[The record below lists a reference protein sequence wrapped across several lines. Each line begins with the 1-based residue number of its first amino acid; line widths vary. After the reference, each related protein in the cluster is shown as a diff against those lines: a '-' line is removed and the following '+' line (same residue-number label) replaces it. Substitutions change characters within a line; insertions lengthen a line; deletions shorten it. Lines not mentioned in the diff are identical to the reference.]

1 MAGHLIDLIAR
12 SIYLPAS
19 SPPSARPHINL
30 IISPNEDHH
39 SLSLSLSLSGSFLLS
54 FQPTFNLMAASI
66 ETVANCIRC
75 LAADVVQGAN
85 SGHPGT
91 PMGMAPVSAVLWTE
105 MMKYNS
111 KDPMWFDR
119 DRFVLSNGHGC
130 ALLYSLLHLSGFDL
144 PMNELKHFRQLDSK
158 TPGHPERFL
167 TPGVEVTTGPLGQGI
182 ANAVG
187 LAMAE
192 AHLAATFNRPGFEMV
207 NHYTYVFC
215 GDGCLQEGVC
225 QEALSL
231 AGHLKLEKLVV
242 VYDSNHISIDGD
254 TDISF
259 TEKSKEKYQALGFH
273 IVEVANGDSDFA
285 ALRNAI
291 TEAHATKGKPTMIIQ
306 TSTIGFGSKNQG
318 TEKVHGAPL
327 GDADIAAMK
336 AKFGRS
342 ADKYAVEEPVYAAF
356 RRQVEQGA
364 KRQQEWTQR
373 LGEYAKAF
381 PAEAAQLQAQM
392 ENRLP
397 AGWVE
402 KLPLND
408 KSIATRKASENC
420 LAALLPAIPA
430 IVGGSAD
437 LTPSNLT
444 RPASAKLV
452 DFQPGSY
459 EGRYFRFGVREH
471 AMTAILNGLDAHG
484 GLIPYG
490 ATFLNFVGYALG
502 AVRIAA
508 LCHHRAI
515 YVATHDSIGLGED
528 GPTHQPVELV
538 AALRA
543 MPNLYV
549 FRPSDQ
555 TETSGA
561 WAAAISL
568 NRSPSVL
575 CLSRQ
580 NTVPQSASSIE
591 GVRKGAYILQDA
603 ADKKPQL
610 ILISSGAEISMV
622 MDAAKKLS
630 ELKVR
635 VVSMP
640 CQELFEDQPESYH
653 AEVLPDGVPV
663 LSVEPYISFGW
674 DRYSHYH
681 IGMKSFGASAPA
693 EKLFERFNITVD
705 AVEKAGRALAAHYS
719 NNTAP
724 CKRLKLH
731 L

>member
-1 MAGHLIDLIAR
+1 MSVA
-12 SIYLPAS
+12 P
-19 SPPSARPHINL
+19 
-30 IISPNEDHH
+30 
-39 SLSLSLSLSGSFLLS
+39 
-54 FQPTFNLMAASI
+54 I
-66 ETVANCIRC
+66 EQVANCIRC
-75 LAADVVQGAN
+75 LAADIVQGPK

-91 PMGMAPVSAVLWTE
+91 PMGMAPISALLWSE
-105 MMKYNS
+105 IMKYNS
-111 KDPMWFDR
+111 KDPQWFDR
-119 DRFVLSNGHGC
+119 DRFVLSNGHAC
-130 ALLYSLLHLSGFDL
+130 ALLYSMLHLSGYDL
-144 PMNELKHFRQLDSK
+144 PMSELQKFRKLGSK
-158 TPGHPERFL
+158 TPGHPERFV

-192 AHLAATFNRPGFEMV
+192 AHLAAKFNRPGFEMI

-242 VYDSNHISIDGD
+242 VYDSNGISIDGS
-254 TDISF
+254 TNLSF
-259 TEKSKEKYQALGFH
+259 TEKSRQKYEALGFH
-273 IVEVANGDSDFA
+273 VVEVANGDSDFA
-285 ALRNAI
+285 ALRKAVQ
-291 TEAHATKGKPTMIIQ
+291 EAHATKGKPTMIIQ

-327 GDADIAAMK
+327 GDDDIAAMK

-356 RRQVEQGA
+356 RKHVEKNA
-364 KRQQEWTQR
+364 KVEEEWKAR
-373 LGEYAKAF
+373 LAEYSKKF
-381 PAEAAQLQAQM
+381 PAEAAELKAQM
-392 ENRLP
+392 DNKLP
-397 AGWVE
+397 DGWE
-402 KLPLND
+402 KKLPLND

-420 LAALLPAIPA
+420 LGALFPTIPA
-430 IVGGSAD
+430 LVGGSAD

-444 RPASAKLV
+444 RPGSANLV
-452 DFQPGSY
+452 DFCPGSY
-459 EGRYFRFGVREH
+459 QGRYFRFGVREH
-471 AMTAILNGLDAHG
+471 AMISILNGIDAHG
-484 GLIPYG
+484 GLIPFG
-490 ATFLNFVGYALG
+490 GTFLNFVGYALG
-502 AVRIAA
+502 AVRLAA

-568 NRSPSVL
+568 SRSPSAL

-580 NTVPQSASSIE
+580 NTIPQAASSIE
-591 GVRKGAYILQDA
+591 GVKKGAYIIQDA
-603 ADKKPQL
+603 ANPQL
-610 ILISSGAEISMV
+610 IIIASGTEVSLAV
-622 MDAAKKLS
+622 DAAKKLS
-630 ELKVR
+630 DLKVR

-640 CQELFEDQPESYH
+640 CQELFDEQPEAYQTSL
-653 AEVLPDGVPV
+653 LPNGVPV
-663 LSVEPYISFGW
+663 LSVEPYVSFGW
-674 DRYSHYH
+674 DKYSHYH
-681 IGMKSFGASAPA
+681 VGVPGFGASGPA
-693 EKLFERFNITVD
+693 EQLYEKFHITVD
-705 AVEKAGRALAAHYS
+705 DVAKVGKQLATRFP
-719 NNTAP
+719 NNSAP
-724 CKRLKLH
+724 LKRLLLPKL
-731 L
+731 